1 MKTERL
7 ELAPMTA
14 EEVFSLAESCG
25 DAELAEAYR
34 EMGDGVLKYP
44 DQALWYTA
52 WRIVLNKTG
61 ETVGDLCFKGL
72 PDSGRPEIGYGILPE
87 WEGRG
92 YATEAVRA
100 ACSWTLSQPGV
111 VSVEAKTEPENAAS
125 QRVLKKAGFYPLG
138 RNGEE
143 GPCFR
148 LEKEERK

>member
-7 ELAPMTA
+7 ELTPMTA
-14 EEVFSLAESCG
+14 EEVFALAESCG

-72 PDSGRPEIGYGILPE
+72 PDSGRPEIGYGIL
-87 WEGRG
+87 EGKG
-92 YATEAVRA
+92 YVTEAVRA
-100 ACSWTLSQPGV
+100 ACSWTLFRPGV

-125 QRVLKKAGFYPLG
+125 RRVLKKAGVYPLG

>member
-14 EEVFSLAESCG
+14 EEVFALAESCG

-100 ACSWTLSQPGV
+100 ACSWTLSQPV

>member
-1 MKTERL
+1 
-7 ELAPMTA
+7 MTA
-14 EEVFSLAESCG
+14 EEVFALAESCG

-61 ETVGDLCFKGL
+61 KTVGDLCFKGL

-87 WEGRG
+87 WEGKG

-125 QRVLKKAGFYPLG
+125 RRVLKKAGVYPLG

-148 LEKEERK
+148 LEKEKRK

>member
-1 MKTERL
+1 
-7 ELAPMTA
+7 MTA
-14 EEVFSLAESCG
+14 EEVFALAESCG

-61 ETVGDLCFKGL
+61 ETVGNLCFKGL

-87 WEGRG
+87 WEEKG

-100 ACSWTLSQPGV
+100 ACSWTLSQPGA

-125 QRVLKKAGFYPLG
+125 RRVLKKVGVYPLG

>member
-14 EEVFSLAESCG
+14 EEVFALAESCG

-61 ETVGDLCFKGL
+61 KTVGGSLLQGASRLRAAGDRLWDPSGMGRKGL
-72 PDSGRPEIGYGILPE
+72 CHRGGEGGLQLDAVPTGGGIGG
-87 WEGRG
+87 
-92 YATEAVRA
+92 
-100 ACSWTLSQPGV
+100 S
-111 VSVEAKTEPENAAS
+111 ENGA
-125 QRVLKKAGFYPLG
+125 
-138 RNGEE
+138 
-143 GPCFR
+143 
-148 LEKEERK
+148 

>member
-7 ELAPMTA
+7 ELTPMTA
-14 EEVFSLAESCG
+14 EEVFALAESCG

-61 ETVGDLCFKGL
+61 ETVEDLCFKGL

-87 WEGRG
+87 WEGKG

-100 ACSWTLSQPGV
+100 ACSWTLFSNRGRYRWKQKWSLRTPLPGW
-111 VSVEAKTEPENAAS
+111 K
-125 QRVLKKAGFYPLG
+125 R
-138 RNGEE
+138 R
-143 GPCFR
+143 
-148 LEKEERK
+148 RKNDGTDPFGAESGNS

>member
-7 ELAPMTA
+7 ELTPMT
-14 EEVFSLAESCG
+14 
-25 DAELAEAYR
+25 AEAYR

-87 WEGRG
+87 WEGKG

-100 ACSWTLSQPGV
+100 ACSWTLSQP
-111 VSVEAKTEPENAAS
+111 
-125 QRVLKKAGFYPLG
+125 AG
-138 RNGEE
+138 R
-143 GPCFR
+143 
-148 LEKEERK
+148 ERRTTA